1 MTMFSSA
8 TMKHLGR
15 VVGFGLIVVGA
26 SACGGAK
33 PVAAKAP
40 AAAPAAA
47 DPKVAHAEVSES
59 AKGPYAAGWKAY
71 IAGDLQAARSA
82 FESAQRA
89 DATSPNPPY
98 ALGIVLEH
106 LGEAASARASFR
118 AALVAKPEFDLAAV
132 AYARSLSASGDTA
145 GADSFLTERR
155 SKFPQSA
162 ITLAALADVKS
173 ESGNH
178 GDAQQMAQDA
188 LRLNPNEA
196 FAMVVI
202 ARDHY
207 RARKIDLARYALQA
221 VLDGFGDASPARAKD
236 NAEAA
241 LLRGLLER
249 EYGRRAAAM
258 EAFEH
263 ASTHQ
268 PDLVEALLQLGAMR
282 LEAGN
287 ATTALAVLEP
297 AVRFAPRSAL
307 AQSNVGDAYR
317 LLLRTPEAL
326 KAFDA
331 AEKLDPAL
339 TSVHYNRALLYLF
352 TANVAGMTPVGQ
364 VEAAIAELERYK
376 SMKNAKGAAD
386 DVDELLSRA
395 KSRQAELKIAA
406 GVAAE
411 AAAAPAAPAP
421 AEPAAPGTAPAEAP
435 GAPAARAPAT
445 PAK

>member
-1 MTMFSSA
+1 MNMKSSRSIR
-8 TMKHLGR
+8 HLML
-15 VVGFGLIVVGA
+15 VLVAGA
-26 SACGGAK
+26 GTACGGAK
-33 PVAAKAP
+33 PAP
-40 AAAPAAA
+40 AAAPVAAPTTA
-47 DPKVAHAEVSES
+47 SAAKVVEHAEVSAS
-59 AKGPYAAGWKAY
+59 AKGPYSDGWKAY
-71 IAGDLQAARSA
+71 TSGDLQSARVA
-82 FESAQRA
+82 FELAQRA
-89 DATSPNPPY
+89 DPVSANPPF

-106 LGEAASARASFR
+106 LGESASARAAFR
-118 AALVAKPEFDLAAV
+118 AALVAQPQFDLAAV
-132 AYARSLSASGDTA
+132 AYARSLSASGDIA
-145 GADSFLTERR
+145 GADAFLTERR
-155 SKFPQSA
+155 AKFPQSA
-162 ITLAALADVKS
+162 MTLAALADAKS
-173 ESGNH
+173 EAGNH

-249 EYGRRAAAM
+249 DYGRRAAAM

-263 ASTHQ
+263 AATNQ

-297 AVRFAPRSAL
+297 AVRFAPKSAL

-339 TSVHYNRALLYLF
+339 TSVYYNRALLYLF
-352 TANVAGMTPVGQ
+352 TANIAGMTPVGQ
-364 VEAAIAELERYK
+364 VESAIAELERYK
-376 SMKNAKGAAD
+376 TMKNAKGSAD

-411 AAAAPAAPAP
+411 AAAAPPPPAPAATEAPAP
-421 AEPAAPGTAPAEAP
+421 APAPAP
-435 GAPAARAPAT
+435 T
-445 PAK
+445 K